1 MQGSAPAGHDDDAR
15 ARRAAFAV
23 VGVATLVRLAFA
35 AALPLYPDEA
45 YYWEWSRRLAT
56 GYFDHP
62 PAIAYAIA
70 LGTGLWSALGFAVTP
85 LAVRFVAV
93 VCGLA
98 ASLAVVGIARRVAGE
113 RAGLYA
119 ALVIST
125 MPLAATGL
133 VLATPDAPLMGA
145 TGAGMYAV
153 VRAVESPFRSRAS
166 LAWWCAAGLALGVA
180 FTSKYT
186 AILLPVGVVV
196 AIVASAELRARLRE
210 PGPYVACLVAT
221 LVFSPVLAWNAAHE
235 WRSFTFQI
243 EHGLGT
249 HRGSPL
255 AREGELIGGQA
266 GLATPILFALMAAAT
281 WQAIRRRGAATFT
294 LLGVVAAVMWG
305 FFVFSAWRKPV
316 EANWPA
322 PAYVP
327 AAALLAG
334 TAAAHWGRRG
344 RRWTRWGVGLALALS
359 TVVYAHALFDVLPL
373 VPRRDPIARAFG
385 FDAMADAMRAARDAR
400 LAVREPRAG
409 DVYDDGAASGPAPH
423 GAASVVWLGAD
434 RYQDAAAAAFLLPGH
449 PEVFSL
455 NLGGRPNQY
464 DFWPGFADRARPGD
478 DLVLAVDDPEE
489 GPHEAVQ
496 RLARHF
502 DAVSRGER
510 VELERDPAEPPIS
523 VRRIWTLEGWKGT
536 WPAPRT
542 R

>member
-1 MQGSAPAGHDDDAR
+1 MEPATWMAHDDHR
-15 ARRAAFAV
+15 ARNAALSV
-23 VGVATLVRLAFA
+23 VVVATLIRLAFA

-45 YYWEWSRRLAT
+45 YYWEWSRRLAA

-62 PAIAYAIA
+62 PAIAYVIAI
-70 LGTGLWSALGFAVTP
+70 GTGLSSMLGVSPTPFTVRIGAV
-85 LAVRFVAV
+85 L
-93 VCGLA
+93 CGLV
-98 ASLAVVGIARRVAGE
+98 ASLAVLGIARRIAGE

-119 ALVIST
+119 ALIICT

-153 VRAVESPFRSRAS
+153 VRAVQSPLRSRAS
-166 LAWWCAAGLALGVA
+166 LTWWCAAGVALGAA

-186 AILLPVGVVV
+186 SILLPIGVVA
-196 AIVASAELRARLRE
+196 AIVGSAELRPRLRE
-210 PGPYVACLVAT
+210 PGPYVACVLAT
-221 LVFSPVLAWNAAHE
+221 LVFSPVLVWNAAHD

-255 AREGELIGGQA
+255 AREGELVGGQA
-266 GLATPILFALMAAAT
+266 GLATPILFVLMAVAT
-281 WQAIRRRGAATFT
+281 WQAIRHRRAATFS
-294 LLGVVAAVMWG
+294 LLGIVAAVMWG

-327 AAALLAG
+327 AAALLAA
-334 TAAAHWGRRG
+334 TAATVWHERG
-344 RRWTRWGVGLALALS
+344 RRWTRWGIGLALALS

-385 FDAMADAMRAARDAR
+385 FDALADGMQAARAARLDSVSAA
-400 LAVREPRAG
+400 AVSPASFAPRATT
-409 DVYDDGAASGPAPH
+409 SR
-423 GAASVVWLGAD
+423 VWLGVD
-434 RYQDAAAAAFLLPGH
+434 RYQDAAEVAFHLPDH

-464 DFWPGFADRARPGD
+464 DFWPGFAARARPGD
-478 DLVLAVDDPEE
+478 DLVLAVDDPEGE
-489 GPHEAVQ
+489 IHTAVQ
-496 RLARHF
+496 RLASHF
-502 DAVSRGER
+502 GTVVRGER
-510 VELERDPAEPPIS
+510 VELKRDDDEPPIS
-523 VRRIWTLEGWKGT
+523 VRRIWTLEGWNGT
-536 WPAPRT
+536 WPARPQS
-542 R
+542 

>member
-1 MQGSAPAGHDDDAR
+1 MTGAAALAGHDGDR
-15 ARRAAFAV
+15 RTRRAAFAV
-23 VGVATLVRLAFA
+23 VLVATLVRLAFA
-35 AALPLYPDEA
+35 SALPLYPDEA

-62 PAIAYAIA
+62 PGIAWAIA
-70 LGTGLWSALGFAVTP
+70 LGTGLWSALGLGLTP

-93 VCGLA
+93 LCGLV
-98 ASLAVVGIARRVAGE
+98 ASLAVVGIARRIAGE

-119 ALVIST
+119 ALVICT

-153 VRAVESPFRSRAS
+153 VRAVQSPLRSRSS
-166 LAWWCAAGLALGVA
+166 LAWWCAAGLALGAA

-186 AILLPVGVVV
+186 SILLPVGVVV
-196 AIVASAELRARLRE
+196 AIVASPDLRPRLRE
-210 PGPYVACLVAT
+210 PGPYVACIVAT
-221 LVFSPVLAWNAAHE
+221 LVFSPVLLWNAAHE

-243 EHGLGT
+243 EHGLGA

-266 GLATPILFALMAAAT
+266 GLATPILFTLMAAAT
-281 WQAIRRRGAATFT
+281 WQAIRRRAAATFT
-294 LLGVVAAVMWG
+294 LLGIVAAVMWG

-327 AAALLAG
+327 AAALLAA
-334 TAAAHWGRRG
+334 TAAAHWQQRG
-344 RRWTRWGVGLALALS
+344 QRWTRWGIGLALALS

-385 FDAMADAMRAARDAR
+385 FDALAAGMQAARASR
-400 LAVREPRAG
+400 QAGIARAG
-409 DVYDDGAASGPAPH
+409 DSTAATPAR
-423 GAASVVWLGAD
+423 GVTREVWLGVD
-434 RYQDAAAAAFLLPGH
+434 RYQDASEAAFHLPDH

-464 DFWPGFADRARPGD
+464 DFWPGFADRALAGD
-478 DLVLAVDDPEE
+478 DLVLAVDDPEDRV
-489 GPHEAVQ
+489 HEAVV
-496 RLARHF
+496 RLSPHF
-502 DAVSRGER
+502 ASVARGER
-510 VELERDPAEPPIS
+510 VDLKRDEREPPIS

-536 WPAPRT
+536 WPAR
-542 R
+542 RAR

>member
-1 MQGSAPAGHDDDAR
+1 MEHASDATAEGAR
-15 ARRAAFAV
+15 ARQAAFGV
-23 VGVATLVRLAFA
+23 VIVATVIRLAFA
-35 AALPLYPDEA
+35 ASLPLYPDEA

-62 PAIAYAIA
+62 PGISWAIAAGA
-70 LGTGLWSALGFAVTP
+70 GVWSALGLAVTP
-85 LAVRFVAV
+85 LAVRLVPV
-93 VCGLA
+93 LCGLV
-98 ASLAVVGIARRVAGE
+98 ASLAVVGIARRIASE

-119 ALVIST
+119 ALVICT

-153 VRAVESPFRSRAS
+153 VRAIQSPLRSRAS
-166 LAWWCAAGLALGVA
+166 LGWWCAAGVALGAA

-196 AIVASAELRARLRE
+196 AIVAIPGLRMRLRE
-210 PGPYVACLVAT
+210 PGPYVACVIAT

-243 EHGLGT
+243 EHGLGS

-255 AREGELIGGQA
+255 AREGELLGGQA
-266 GLATPILFALMAAAT
+266 GLATPILFVLMAAAA
-281 WQAIRRRGAATFT
+281 WQAIRRGATSAYA

-327 AAALLAG
+327 AAALLAAT
-334 TAAAHWGRRG
+334 TATQWAERG
-344 RRWTRWGVGLALALS
+344 RRWTRWGIGLALALS

-385 FDAMADAMRAARDAR
+385 FDAMAAAMDGARAARQA
-400 LAVREPRAG
+400 APPGTAPR
-409 DVYDDGAASGPAPH
+409 
-423 GAASVVWLGAD
+423 VWLGVD
-434 RYQDAAAAAFLLPGH
+434 RYQDAAEAAFNLADH

-464 DFWPGFADRARPGD
+464 DFWPGFADRARVGD
-478 DLVLAVDDPEE
+478 DLVLAVDDPAE

-502 DAVSRGER
+502 DAVNRGDR
-510 VELERDPAEPPIS
+510 VELKRDADEPPIS
-523 VRRIWTLEGWKGT
+523 VRRIWVLEGWKGT
-536 WPAPRT
+536 WPVRTPR
-542 R
+542 